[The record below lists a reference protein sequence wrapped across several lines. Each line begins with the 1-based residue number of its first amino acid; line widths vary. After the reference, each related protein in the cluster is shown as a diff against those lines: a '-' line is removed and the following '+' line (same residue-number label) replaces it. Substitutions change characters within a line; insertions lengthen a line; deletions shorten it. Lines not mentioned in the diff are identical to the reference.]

1 MLEKPR
7 LDPSARLK
15 SIFAGEQLVALEP
28 ETGIKLVR
36 SGGRSRSGRA
46 PNYIL
51 VVYPSSNPRVRA
63 WSDEEAIE
71 LANHKLEQLR
81 RLGKVR

>member
-28 ETGIKLVR
+28 ETGIKLVQHGSNHFPFMR
-36 SGGRSRSGRA
+36 SVACKST
-46 PNYIL
+46 
-51 VVYPSSNPRVRA
+51 
-63 WSDEEAIE
+63 
-71 LANHKLEQLR
+71 
-81 RLGKVR
+81 